1 MNGCFRSTPSQLL
14 CHPPPACRSIV
25 GFCQRYD
32 RLERAAAAAGHMV
45 GHPGLLA
52 VQDKALMAPGDTVLL
67 IAYLDMLT

>member
-1 MNGCFRSTPSQLL
+1 
-14 CHPPPACRSIV
+14 V